1 MNRDELFLILSTS
14 SLGVLWGANS
24 LATSLYL
31 RSLGYDPLFIGTI
44 LGVGIITGSGVS
56 VLVSILADAYG
67 RKRFI
72 LMNRILSI
80 LGIFAFG
87 ILRIPFGYLIVNQF
101 GGSLTTSFLADKSKN
116 LDRSLSLQ
124 TSISQIF
131 VVLGNILGGLLQF
144 RVLYALEIVTLLISL
159 VLVLSVRENY
169 EKREVSFGLKSAGV
183 VGKFAVDSLIGLGA
197 GALLPL
203 ISLWFSLAFKVS
215 RLLLTPVFIA
225 SQVSLSL
232 GTLVAPKLGEKFGK
246 IKAIVY
252 THVIA
257 IILLFLIPFSPTFL
271 IASALYVMRNV
282 SMNMTSPLFSSLVL
296 QLVPREERG
305 RAQTLI
311 QLMDSIPRSLG
322 PTLGGYFLSLGVLWV
337 PFVFTGT
344 LYSVSTGLFYYMF
357 RESNL
362 PPRVNPSNSPDKVN
376 NG

>member
-1 MNRDELFLILSTS
+1 M
-14 SLGVLWGANS
+14 
-24 LATSLYL
+24 
-31 RSLGYDPLFIGTI
+31 
-44 LGVGIITGSGVS
+44 
-56 VLVSILADAYG
+56 
-67 RKRFI
+67 
-72 LMNRILSI
+72 
-80 LGIFAFG
+80 
-87 ILRIPFGYLIVNQF
+87 
-101 GGSLTTSFLADKSKN
+101 
-116 LDRSLSLQ
+116 
-124 TSISQIF
+124 
-131 VVLGNILGGLLQF
+131 GGLLQF

-296 QLVPREERG
+296 QLVPREEREEH
-305 RAQTLI
+305 R
-311 QLMDSIPRSLG
+311 P
-322 PTLGGYFLSLGVLWV
+322 
-337 PFVFTGT
+337 
-344 LYSVSTGLFYYMF
+344 
-357 RESNL
+357 
-362 PPRVNPSNSPDKVN
+362 
-376 NG
+376 

>member
-1 MNRDELFLILSTS
+1 M
-14 SLGVLWGANS
+14 
-24 LATSLYL
+24 
-31 RSLGYDPLFIGTI
+31 
-44 LGVGIITGSGVS
+44 
-56 VLVSILADAYG
+56 
-67 RKRFI
+67 
-72 LMNRILSI
+72 
-80 LGIFAFG
+80 
-87 ILRIPFGYLIVNQF
+87 
-101 GGSLTTSFLADKSKN
+101 
-116 LDRSLSLQ
+116 
-124 TSISQIF
+124 
-131 VVLGNILGGLLQF
+131 
-144 RVLYALEIVTLLISL
+144 

-169 EKREVSFGLKSAGV
+169 EKREMSFGLKSAGV

-232 GTLVAPKLGEKFGK
+232 GTLIAPRLGEKFGK
-246 IKAIVY
+246 VKAIVY

-311 QLMDSIPRSLG
+311 QLMDSIPRSVG

-344 LYSVSTGLFYYMF
+344 LYSVSTGLFYFMF

>member
-72 LMNRILSI
+72 LMNRVLSI

-116 LDRSLSLQ
+116 LERSLSLQ

-169 EKREVSFGLKSAGV
+169 EKREMSFGLKSAGV

-232 GTLVAPKLGEKFGK
+232 GTLIAPRLGEKFGK
-246 IKAIVY
+246 VKAIVY

-311 QLMDSIPRSLG
+311 QLMDSIPRSVG

-344 LYSVSTGLFYYMF
+344 LYSVSTGLFYFMF